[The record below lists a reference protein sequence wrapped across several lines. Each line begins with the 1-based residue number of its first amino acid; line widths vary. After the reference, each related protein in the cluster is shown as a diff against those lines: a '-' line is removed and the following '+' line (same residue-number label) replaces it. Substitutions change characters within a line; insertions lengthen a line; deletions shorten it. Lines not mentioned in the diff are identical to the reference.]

1 MTMMMQRKV
10 QSLRIMDYTEVARIV
25 LEGVGGKENI
35 ESIDNCITRL
45 RLEIRDYTKVDEKD
59 QICRC
64 GRCGSPKPEKNS
76 TGHYRY
82 PGTVCG

>member
-10 QSLRIMDYTEVARIV
+10 QKLENNDYTEVARIV

-45 RLEIRDYTKVDEKD
+45 RLRSGITLR
-59 QICRC
+59 
-64 GRCGSPKPEKNS
+64 
-76 TGHYRY
+76 
-82 PGTVCG
+82 